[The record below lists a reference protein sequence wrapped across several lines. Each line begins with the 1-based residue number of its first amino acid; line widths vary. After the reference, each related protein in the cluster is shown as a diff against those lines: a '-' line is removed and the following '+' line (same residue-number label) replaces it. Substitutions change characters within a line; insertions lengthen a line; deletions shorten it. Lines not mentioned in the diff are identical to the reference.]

1 VDEDDDA
8 AEVSS
13 VAVLTDSLAVIIF
26 CPLKTLF
33 LLEVAALTTGPDGD
47 EDDEV
52 ADVSTICCEETC
64 CFRLDPE
71 TSDRSIMARS
81 D

>member
-1 VDEDDDA
+1 MRFPR
-8 AEVSS
+8 
-13 VAVLTDSLAVIIF
+13 LTIF

>member
-1 VDEDDDA
+1 MFI
-8 AEVSS
+8 SS
-13 VAVLTDSLAVIIF
+13 SYHTKVLTIF
-26 CPLKTLF
+26 GPLTILL
-33 LLEVAALTTGPDGD
+33 LLEVAALTTRPDGD

-52 ADVSTICCEETC
+52 ADVSAICCEETC
-64 CFRLDPE
+64 CFRLEPVTL